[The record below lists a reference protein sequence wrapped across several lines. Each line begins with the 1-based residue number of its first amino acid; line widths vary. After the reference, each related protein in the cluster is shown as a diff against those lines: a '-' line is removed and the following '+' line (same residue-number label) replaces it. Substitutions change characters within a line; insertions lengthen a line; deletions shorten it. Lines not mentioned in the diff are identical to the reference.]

1 MWTGLDN
8 HGNAAAAVIT
18 QAVLITANASGA
30 AHVQPEK
37 PEPIIF
43 KSFVYTGH
51 LGSGGL
57 RVQTQ
62 TFVERL
68 QAAHCTRPQSPQ
80 VHSKANLKCSL
91 SIL

>member
-1 MWTGLDN
+1 MGQAGLDN
-8 HGNAAAAVIT
+8 HRNIAATVIAY
-18 QAVLITANASGA
+18 AVLITANASGA

-43 KSFVYTGH
+43 KSFVSTGH

-62 TFVERL
+62 TFVEHYKQRTAPGL
-68 QAAHCTRPQSPQ
+68 RAPRPGAEQS
-80 VHSKANLKCSL
+80 
-91 SIL
+91 